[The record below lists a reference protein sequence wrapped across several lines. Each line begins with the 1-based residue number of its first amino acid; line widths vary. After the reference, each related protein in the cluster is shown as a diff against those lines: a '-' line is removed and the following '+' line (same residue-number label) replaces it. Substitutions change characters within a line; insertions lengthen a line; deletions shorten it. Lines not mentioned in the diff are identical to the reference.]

1 MEEDGYIPSEK
12 KVCEIRFWEG
22 LSYTDPF
29 TLKTKVENFSLKYYN
44 LTTTMTPTEYLN
56 VKLDCYKVKIEG
68 LNPTPVKVDLDWC
81 YLELKIVQD
90 LQTYFDC
97 IKNKANET
105 LNVTHCDIIYP
116 LEINLGYWDLNRTSY
131 IQRNKYVAQ
140 IRARTYI
147 SYKDE
152 FTF

>member
-1 MEEDGYIPSEK
+1 
-12 KVCEIRFWEG
+12 
-22 LSYTDPF
+22 
-29 TLKTKVENFSLKYYN
+29 
-44 LTTTMTPTEYLN
+44 MTPTEYLN
-56 VKLDCYKVKIEG
+56 VKLDCYKGKIEG

-105 LNVTHCDIIYP
+105 LNATHCNIIYP
-116 LEINLGYWDLNRTSY
+116 LEVELGYWDLNRTSF
-131 IQRNKYVAQ
+131 IQREQYIAQ